1 MHTPVQH
8 ESTQY
13 RCDPSRKW
21 QTALCILL
29 LQLCQAVSAQTRS
42 TDVQALMEIRNILLP
57 PATSDSVLQ
66 TYNWTVSL
74 DPCGSAVCGVPACS
88 RQLSSALYVGM
99 SQCNWGGVCC
109 NDWCISG
116 ISLPPQQSRR
126 RSPLSLVTDVTSSM
140 DNLRFLKMARQ
151 G

>member
-1 MHTPVQH
+1 MPGQH
-8 ESTQY
+8 ESTRS
-13 RCDPSRKW
+13 RCDPSRMW
-21 QTALCILL
+21 QTALCVLL

-42 TDVQALMEIRNILLP
+42 TDVQALMAIRNVLLP
-57 PATSDSVLQ
+57 PATSDSVQQ

-88 RQLSSALYVGM
+88 RQLSSALYQGI
-99 SQCNWGGVCC
+99 SQCNWSGICC
-109 NDWCISG
+109 NDWYISG
-116 ISLPPQQSRR
+116 INLPPQQLRR
-126 RSPLSLVTDVTSSM
+126 RSPLSLLTDFISSM